1 MNRSLFFALLCL
13 GALVTGAIAA
23 EVSVTGRLNE
33 VVDGSNNYFLNKDP
47 SGYTGRSLSAL
58 NLQTLTVTPTTR
70 YLLNSN
76 FSYYKYFG
84 PGAKD
89 TTLTW
94 GTPMSETFSL
104 DHTEPL
110 TKYHFDTSW
119 QRSDVA
125 TTSLQQT
132 GTASGRGT
140 IDTYA
145 ANGGITR
152 QLSQLDTV
160 SLSTHGSTVSY
171 SDPGQTPYVDFSA
184 TTSWYHQLT
193 QTTKL
198 IQSVYFDWFFSDNDT
213 NTQRLFW
220 QLTSGVETQLT
231 KRLSIIGSLGWVFV
245 NAYQNATTPSFVST
259 ITSATNSAPSNGGGF
274 QPIIGASNGW
284 MGNLVVKY
292 KPRYDTDM
300 SFVATRAVTPTIYGQ
315 LQGIE
320 SLGTTLNY
328 KINRASALGFA
339 AQFSHTKT
347 AQANAAPTVSD
358 FFTGSAIYSYQL
370 NRDWNAKVSYTYRQ
384 KNDSSGLVRSNTGL
398 VTLAYNF
405 NLFGKPPVAVVKTPS
420 ELALEELRR
429 AQYVFPSIAP
439 Y

>member
-1 MNRSLFFALLCL
+1 
-13 GALVTGAIAA
+13 
-23 EVSVTGRLNE
+23 
-33 VVDGSNNYFLNKDP
+33 
-47 SGYTGRSLSAL
+47 
-58 NLQTLTVTPTTR
+58 
-70 YLLNSN
+70 
-76 FSYYKYFG
+76 
-84 PGAKD
+84 
-89 TTLTW
+89 
-94 GTPMSETFSL
+94 MSEKFSI
-104 DHTEPL
+104 DHTRPL

-125 TTSLQQT
+125 TTTLQQT

-140 IDTYA
+140 IDTFA

-160 SLSTHGSTVSY
+160 SLSTNGSTVSY

-184 TTSWYHQLT
+184 TTSWIHQLT

-198 IQSVYFDWFFSDNDT
+198 TQTAYFDWFFSDNDA

-220 QLTSGVETQLT
+220 KLTSGFKSQLT
-231 KRLSIIGSLGWVFV
+231 KRLSIFGSLGLVFV
-245 NAYQNATTPSFVST
+245 NAYQSATTPSFVST
-259 ITSATNSAPSNGGGF
+259 IINATNGAPSNGGGF
-274 QPIIGASNGW
+274 QPIIGASSGW
-284 MGNLVVKY
+284 IGNLVVNY
-292 KPRYDTDM
+292 QPRYDTNM

-328 KINRASALGFA
+328 KINRKSTLGFA
-339 AQFSHTKT
+339 ANFSHTKT
-347 AQANAAPTVSD
+347 AQSNAAPTVSD

-370 NRDWNAKVSYTYRQ
+370 NRDWNAKISYTYRQ
-384 KNDSSGLVRSNTGL
+384 KNNSSGLVRSNTGL

-405 NLFGKPPVAVVKTPS
+405 NLFGKPPAAVTKTPS
-420 ELALEELRR
+420 ELALEELQR